1 MVEQTTYGIGMT
13 VELPYE
19 KAVERIRTELSK
31 EGFGILTEIDVRATL
46 RKKIGVNFKPYII
59 LGACNPT
66 LAYQALTEEPDIG
79 LLLPCNVIVYAAED
93 PQKSVIVAIDPIEAL
108 DLTGNIRIRPI
119 AEDAR
124 QRLVRALDAVSER
137 SDTRAYTPGG

>member
-124 QRLVRALDAVSER
+124 QRLVRALDAVSEP